1 MFVIPLRRLGE
12 AGDTLVEVL
21 MAIAVLGL
29 ALAGAF
35 VTTNHSLLATRGS
48 QERENGMKLVESQLE
63 QVKNLALTNPNAVFG
78 TGVPA
83 SFCVNS
89 SGAVVASTNAG
100 CAMNASGVATTV
112 EPVYHLSITQ
122 DDNTFTIVNRWTDV
136 SGRQQDS
143 VQMAYRVYKQ

>member
-1 MFVIPLRRLGE
+1 MFVTPLRRLGE

-63 QVKNLALTNPNAVFG
+63 QVKNLASTNANAVFG
-78 TGVPA
+78 AGVPA

-89 SGAVVASTNAG
+89 SGAVVSSANASCTVD
-100 CAMNASGVATTV
+100 ASGVATTAQ
-112 EPVYHLSITQ
+112 PAYHLAITRNV
-122 DDNTFTIVNRWTDV
+122 NTFTITNRWTDV

-143 VQMAYRVYKQ
+143 VQMTYRVYQQ